1 MQNLK
6 KFTTLMTALAMLM
19 SMASRAYAQEDSA
32 YNVVR
37 DLRACQSTWT
47 GYSVIDEMSS
57 IVRSNSQN
65 HIVHTQRKNV
75 QTGVL
80 THTFVIKDNTTSPE
94 RAFRTYFN
102 AEYITGWS
110 VDVTDMRLFDD
121 VCYFCGTKQYDYVN
135 YLGEY
140 VTHGIIGR
148 FVPREILDGTGSM
161 EYIEVDETAH
171 LTRLAISK
179 TTESKALVSAIG
191 DMEWTGTACLVEATP
206 SSGHAWNLR
215 LDTLEMPTGVIF
227 SDIMTMRDSIRLLMQ
242 YRCNNDL
249 PVGSSNYDTRHQV
262 FMLDCFGQN
271 GCHASYNSSVVYYLA
286 YYDMSLDGDY
296 YFHYNNAPMRFSH
309 LNDSDNQF
317 GVAFGVEETDGIHG
331 GLRFF
336 PFQQQFKYDSCIY
349 YRVGRKTEIKDAGN
363 LYKTATVML
372 LSKDSQ
378 HINGVATLPKLG
390 TATHNVTQLS
400 ADPYTYTMNSF
411 TQKFVGNHVD
421 ISGHNSH
428 KYLHLFNQDLT
439 RLSRPSCFDIETFQ
453 YTPLIG
459 RRAIKLVGDW
469 SFKQLDALYSTSIS
483 YYVVDSTKTVVC
495 EECSK

>member
-102 AEYITGWS
+102 AADSTCWS

-121 VCYFCGTKQYDYVN
+121 LCYFCGTIKHTYVN

-148 FVPREILDGTGSM
+148 FEPHQILNGTGT
-161 EYIEVDETAH
+161 IQCLEVEETAH
-171 LTRLAISK
+171 LTHLAISRAS
-179 TTESKALVSAIG
+179 ESQLLVSAIG
-191 DMEWTGTACLVEATP
+191 DISWTGTACMVEAVYC
-206 SSGHAWNLR
+206 GGQEWNLK
-215 LDTLEMPTGVIF
+215 LDTLETPQGVIF
-227 SDIMTMRDSIRLLMQ
+227 SDIMTVRDSIRLLMQ
-242 YRCNNDL
+242 YKCNDDS
-249 PVGSSNYDTRHQV
+249 PFGSNNYDYRHQL
-262 FMLDCFGQN
+262 FMMDCFGQN
-271 GCHASYNSSVVYYLA
+271 GCYASYNTSMLYYLA
-286 YYDMSLDGDY
+286 HYDLALDGNY
-296 YFHYNNAPMRFSH
+296 FFHYNNAPMRLGH
-309 LNDSDNQF
+309 LNDLDKQF
-317 GVAFGVEETDGIHG
+317 CVAFGVEETDGVHG

-336 PFQQQFKYDSCIY
+336 PFKHQWKYDSCIY
-349 YRVGRKTEIKDAGN
+349 YRMGSQTEIREVGN
-363 LYKTATVML
+363 LYRTATVML
-372 LSKDSQ
+372 LSKDNQ
-378 HINGVATLPKLG
+378 HSNGVATLPMLG
-390 TATHNVTQLS
+390 TATHNVTQLYTS
-400 ADPYTYTMNSF
+400 AYAMNSF
-411 TQKFVGNHVD
+411 TQEFVGD
-421 ISGHNSH
+421 YIGISGHNNY
-428 KYLHLFNQDLT
+428 KLLQLMDQDITQLV
-439 RLSRPSCFDIETFQ
+439 LPSCFDKQAFQ
-453 YTPLIG
+453 YTSLG
-459 RRAIKLVGDW
+459 GQQAARLVAEWKFTDVITHH
-469 SFKQLDALYSTSIS
+469 SKVIS
-483 YYVVDSTKTVVC
+483 YSETDLAKSIVC
-495 EECSK
+495 KKCIK